1 MLRTAKGTLGAK
13 LMTRVTES
21 YRTQFLRMVYLT
33 ARCRRALS

>member
-1 MLRTAKGTLGAK
+1 MLRMAKGTLGAE
-13 LMTRVTES
+13 LVTEVIES